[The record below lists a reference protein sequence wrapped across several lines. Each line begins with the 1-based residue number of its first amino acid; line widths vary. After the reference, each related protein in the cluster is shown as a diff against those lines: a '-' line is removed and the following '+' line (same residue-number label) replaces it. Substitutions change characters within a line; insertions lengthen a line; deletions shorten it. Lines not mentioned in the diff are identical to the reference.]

1 MKSEVTQ
8 CTIYHITHSSL
19 SHDITVYNFRV
30 VQGPLLFSL
39 EKKQPALEQSF
50 GTIEDQLTGK
60 KGWTMAHSTG
70 SKKEKIVVYPIS

>member
-1 MKSEVTQ
+1 MKSHNVQYIILHTLV
-8 CTIYHITHSSL
+8 CLMTL
-19 SHDITVYNFRV
+19 LVYNFRV